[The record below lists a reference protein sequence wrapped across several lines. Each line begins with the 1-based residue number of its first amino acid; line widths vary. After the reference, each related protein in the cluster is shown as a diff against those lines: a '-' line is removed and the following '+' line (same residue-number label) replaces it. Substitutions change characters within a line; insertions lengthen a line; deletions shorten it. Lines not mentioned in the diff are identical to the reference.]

1 MDYGA
6 GHGVRLGG
14 GDQGIDHL
22 PKGQQGG
29 ACGDVEHQRN
39 AQHQGEQRQPV
50 PATTLSLPLAGEGL
64 LQGSQI
70 IHDDNPEAGAMRG
83 ARLKRDG
90 EEGSA
95 EVGRTRTTGF
105 SWLHPA

>member
-14 GDQGIDHL
+14 GEQGIDHF

-29 ACGDVEHQRN
+29 ACGDVEHQGN
-39 AQHQGEQRQPV
+39 AQHQDEQRQPV
-50 PATTLSLPLAGEGL
+50 PAAALPLPLAGEGL

-70 IHDDNPEAGAMRG
+70 IHDNHPETGALKGRPQG
-83 ARLKRDG
+83 LKRDD
-90 EEGSA
+90 EEGLS
-95 EVGRTRTTGF
+95 
-105 SWLHPA
+105 